1 MRLTKVKDV
10 AKLLNA
16 SPRTIL
22 NKISKNEIPHV
33 RIGKLIRVDMEKL
46 KEIMGISDPHDVH
59 DLANEHPILFEFGR

>member
-1 MRLTKVKDV
+1 MQLTKVKDV
-10 AKLLNA
+10 AKLLNT

-46 KEIMGISDPHDVH
+46 KEVMGISNPQDVH

>member
-1 MRLTKVKDV
+1 MQLTKVKDV
-10 AKLLNA
+10 AKLLNT

-46 KEIMGISDPHDVH
+46 KEVIGISNSQEAH
-59 DLANEHPILFEFGR
+59 DLVSEHPLVFEFGR